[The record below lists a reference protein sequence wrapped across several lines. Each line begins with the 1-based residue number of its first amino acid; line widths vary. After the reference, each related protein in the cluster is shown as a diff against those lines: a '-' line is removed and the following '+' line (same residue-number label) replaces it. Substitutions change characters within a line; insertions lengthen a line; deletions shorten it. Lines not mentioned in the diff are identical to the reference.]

1 MMTLLLQSGINILF
15 IVVAYGFL
23 SYKRRLERLEGELEQ
38 LKIQVRQKNAVAL
51 PVVSIQGQDDIQ
63 KEPEVFGHTA
73 FQSTLP
79 GTVALPVP
87 ASVMAQNS
95 VPTAP
100 IFQAAVP
107 ATAAV
112 SSTLV
117 EKPNKTVV
125 QQRRKTLRDTDPA
138 AAFEK
143 AEELLRRGL
152 KAQEVSRLT
161 GLSLSELSLM
171 GKVGRRVQ

>member
-1 MMTLLLQSGINILF
+1 MTILLLQSLFNVLF

-23 SYKRRLERLEGELEQ
+23 SYKRRVEQLELEFLQ
-38 LKIQVRQKNAVAL
+38 LKEQLRQK
-51 PVVSIQGQDDIQ
+51 
-63 KEPEVFGHTA
+63 
-73 FQSTLP
+73 
-79 GTVALPVP
+79 
-87 ASVMAQNS
+87 SVMS
-95 VPTAP
+95 LPDLV
-100 IFQAAVP
+100 AAVP
-107 ATAAV
+107 AEAPKDSEIFAPEPMKSLKDSGLSPTFVAALPAPASV

-117 EKPNKTVV
+117 EKPVKSPGV
-125 QQRRKTLRDTDPA
+125 QRRKTLRDTDPA

-152 KAQEVSRLT
+152 KSQEVARLT